1 MGGWARGDDCDCDC
15 NILPTIQQAGLPS
28 CRHNG
33 CGRGMHACILMIG
46 AASIDASETH
56 QHHEERNNLGG
67 LRTDRQCWSPPAR
80 APPTSNIMIVA
91 PDSSP
96 ILPRVVLGYAAQRRT
111 APRHHD
117 RGTNQSQKLPHLP
130 VVMKHHMQPGPDD
143 GSIIIEYTNM
153 PKLATDNRDHD
164 KKLPSPKNENDHD
177 DNQR

>member
-1 MGGWARGDDCDCDC
+1 LPTNYRRQQRRPGSPFMGGWARGDDCDCDC

-91 PDSSP
+91 PGLISYSTSCCSRICCAAQNGSTSPRSRNQPISKVAASSC
-96 ILPRVVLGYAAQRRT
+96 GYETSYAAR
-111 APRHHD
+111 A
-117 RGTNQSQKLPHLP
+117 
-130 VVMKHHMQPGPDD
+130 
-143 GSIIIEYTNM
+143 
-153 PKLATDNRDHD
+153 
-164 KKLPSPKNENDHD
+164 
-177 DNQR
+177 